1 MQLPAT
7 IDSNSVGGEF
17 GGSVDFTATRIVV
30 ASEKGGYHY
39 HQNIDNDTNYKQ
51 CKEGKKKA
59 TGLNGV
65 HCKPAAYIVVRNQR
79 QPSGRHC
86 LRYGVTPKSP

>member
-17 GGSVDFTATRIVV
+17 GGSVDFTATRMVV

-39 HQNIDNDTNYKQ
+39 HQNIDHDTNYKQ
-51 CKEGKKKA
+51 QQGEWEG
-59 TGLNGV
+59 
-65 HCKPAAYIVVRNQR
+65 HNQN
-79 QPSGRHC
+79 
-86 LRYGVTPKSP
+86 LF